1 MHSHDGVYC
10 GGALN
15 IGATTAMAHR
25 PLPWLG
31 LRQRV
36 VDEVEEVMAKQ

>member
-1 MHSHDGVYC
+1 MHNHDDEYG
-10 GGALN
+10 GGALSH
-15 IGATTAMAHR
+15 GATTAMAHR